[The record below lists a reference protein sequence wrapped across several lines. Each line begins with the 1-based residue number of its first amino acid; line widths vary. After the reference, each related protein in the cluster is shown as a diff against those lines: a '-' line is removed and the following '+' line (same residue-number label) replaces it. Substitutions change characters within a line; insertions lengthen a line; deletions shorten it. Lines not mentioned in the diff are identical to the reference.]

1 MVQKDEKLKIVLAL
15 LQGLLWGLAAT
26 VLVAMIAAGLL
37 SAEKI
42 AEGNMGMVSTL
53 AILLGSATTALITVS
68 KAKQMRFVMCL
79 VAGVVYLLGISGCAA
94 ILFDGIKG
102 GLGATTVVIL
112 GGVLSV
118 YLLGMKQGKQQ
129 KYRVPKVRI

>member
-15 LQGLLWGLAAT
+15 LQGLLWGLAVT